1 MRQRSVSRPVLF
13 VVLVSAI
20 FLLCHLL
27 WRWCLPGA
35 DKETRSLLEKA
46 TSCLFALVLTWRLG
60 WWREAGLTVAPR
72 PRAWLVFLPLA
83 VIPALMLVFSK
94 FGPMTAGRLL
104 FLAAVA
110 LMTGFA
116 EEVVFRGVAVNA
128 LLPDG
133 VLRAAIL
140 SSAIFGL
147 LHLANL
153 TAGAD
158 PVATGLQ
165 VVFAGL
171 FGFAAAAPRLVTG
184 TLWPLVAIHAL
195 QDLLAFWSAGGL
207 AEKAT
212 PKAGEVVASLVIM
225 LPIAGFGLWLLRRP
239 ARAGGEEQAG

>member
-1 MRQRSVSRPVLF
+1 MRQRSVSRPLLF

-20 FLLCHLL
+20 FMLCHLL

-35 DKETRSLLEKA
+35 DEETRSLLEKA
-46 TSCLFALVLTWRLG
+46 TSCLFALALTWRLG
-60 WWREAGLTVAPR
+60 WWRGAGLAVAPR
-72 PRAWLVFLPLA
+72 ARSWLPFLPLA
-83 VIPALMLVFSK
+83 VIPALMLVFSE
-94 FGPMTAGRLL
+94 FGPATAGRLL

-116 EEVVFRGVAVNA
+116 EEVVFRGVALRA
-128 LLPDG
+128 LLPG
-133 VLRAAIL
+133 GALRAAVL

-195 QDLLAFWSAGGL
+195 QDFLAFWSAGGL

-212 PKAGEVVASLVIM
+212 PKAGEVVAPLVIM
-225 LPIAGFGLWLLRRP
+225 LPIAGFGLWLLRRS
-239 ARAGGEEQAG
+239 ARIGGEEQAG